1 MRVAGILPCSLV
13 NGEGIRYVIFLQGC
27 PHHCDGCQNPDTWDY
42 SGGHEMSIDDIML
55 DIRHRLPLIDGI
67 TLSGGEPF
75 VQQTECI
82 ELLKKIKELPEQLDV
97 WIYTGYKYEDIW
109 DTTLASMANYI
120 VDGGFEEDKLVVGKF
135 YGSSNQR
142 IIDTFTGE
150 DVKEK
155 FECED

>member
-1 MRVAGILPCSLV
+1 MRIAGTLACSLV

-42 SGGHEMSIDDIML
+42 SGGFEHSIDDL
-55 DIRHRLPLIDGI
+55 VDDIRHRLPLIDGI

-75 VQQTECI
+75 VQQDECV
-82 ELLKKIKELPEQLDV
+82 ELLKKIREFPDYLNV
-97 WIYTGYKYEDIW
+97 WIYTGYLYEDIC
-109 DTTLASMANYI
+109 DTTLASMADYI
-120 VDGGFEEDKLVVGKF
+120 VDGRFEEDKRVVGKF

-150 DVKEK
+150 DVKER
-155 FECED
+155 FEE